1 MKLEKNNKKFL
12 GEPHTPTFLDMLF
25 SKIAFISNAVLIL
38 SSKFIEN
45 FEKIYKIFKKSIF
58 VRSPSE

>member
-1 MKLEKNNKKFL
+1 MKLEKKKKIL

-45 FEKIYKIFKKSIF
+45 FEKIYKILKKRIF